1 MPRSALSLLLLTLL
15 AEPMHAGCCAVVKRD
30 TTASTVGVRVCEP
43 DAQGEACAA
52 VLFEGDLSVGQGQNV
67 CAESGT
73 VLYQERL
80 PGAAEYEALVTAV
93 CDGADV
99 EI

>member
-1 MPRSALSLLLLTLL
+1 MRVIAPVLLLLTLL
-15 AEPMHAGCCAVVKRD
+15 AEPARAGCCAVVKRD
-30 TTASTVGVRVCEP
+30 TTAPTVAVRICEP
-43 DAQGEACAA
+43 DAEGGACAE
-52 VLFEGDLSVGQGQNV
+52 VLFEGELSVGQSQNV

-80 PGAAEYEALVTAV
+80 PEAAEYDPLVTAV

>member
-1 MPRSALSLLLLTLL
+1 MRVFLPVLLLLMLL
-15 AEPMHAGCCAVVKRD
+15 VEPARAGCCAVVKRD
-30 TTASTVGVRVCEP
+30 TTAPTVAVRVCEP
-43 DAQGEACAA
+43 DAVGDACAA

-73 VLYQERL
+73 LLYQERL

-93 CDGADV
+93 CDGVDV